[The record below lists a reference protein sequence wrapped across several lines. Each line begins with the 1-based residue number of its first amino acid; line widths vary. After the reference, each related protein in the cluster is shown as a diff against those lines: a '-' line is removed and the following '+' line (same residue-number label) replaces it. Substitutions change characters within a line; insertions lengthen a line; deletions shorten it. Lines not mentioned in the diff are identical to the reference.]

1 MAKIWDDLKSNVKV
15 WSSVAVEK
23 AEEVSKVAVAK
34 TEELTK
40 LSKIKLDIHNIQREI
55 RKETYLFGKFVYSQA
70 NESNIVNF
78 AGNIEF
84 LNYLKKIED
93 LQSQI
98 SSKELEIEDI
108 RSEFNI
114 DDDVEDDNLS
124 KITKTFDENSE
135 IKDNKTDNSK
145 DDITLN
151 GKSKSKVK
159 SNIKEDWYYNSILSE
174 LVLIFARFSFE
185 YVLPEKK

>member
-84 LNYLKKIED
+84 LNYLEKIED

-108 RSEFNI
+108 RGEFNI
-114 DDDVEDDNLS
+114 EDDVDDDNVS
-124 KITKTFDENSE
+124 KITKSFDENSE
-135 IKDNKTDNSK
+135 IQDSKTDNSK

-151 GKSKSKVK
+151 DKSKSKVK
-159 SNIKEDWYYNSILSE
+159 PKKKED
-174 LVLIFARFSFE
+174 
-185 YVLPEKK
+185 

>member
-55 RKETYLFGKFVYSQA
+55 KKETYLFGKFIYYQA

-78 AGNIEF
+78 AGNNEF
-84 LNYLKKIED
+84 LNHLEKIEN
-93 LQSQI
+93 LKSQV
-98 SSKELEIEDI
+98 SAKEIEI
-108 RSEFNI
+108 ENIKTEFNI
-114 DDDVEDDNLS
+114 ENDDDNDNDLKITKSSDDNLES
-124 KITKTFDENSE
+124 Q
-135 IKDNKTDNSK
+135 DNDFDNSK
-145 DDITLN
+145 DHTILN
-151 GKSKSKVK
+151 DKSKSKIK
-159 SNIKEDWYYNSILSE
+159 SDKKED
-174 LVLIFARFSFE
+174 
-185 YVLPEKK
+185 

>member
-55 RKETYLFGKFVYSQA
+55 KKETYLFGKFVYSRA
-70 NESNIVNF
+70 NESNVVNF
-78 AGNIEF
+78 AGNNEF
-84 LNYLKKIED
+84 LNHLEKIEN
-93 LQSQI
+93 LKSQV
-98 SSKELEIEDI
+98 SAKEMEIENI
-108 RSEFNI
+108 KTEFNI
-114 DDDVEDDNLS
+114 DNDDDDNNDL
-124 KITKTFDENSE
+124 KITQSSDENLE
-135 IKDNKTDNSK
+135 AQDNDFDNSK
-145 DDITLN
+145 DHTISND
-151 GKSKSKVK
+151 KSKSKIK
-159 SNIKEDWYYNSILSE
+159 SDKKEDWYCNSILIE
-174 LVLIFARFSFE
+174 LVLIFAQISLK

>member
-84 LNYLKKIED
+84 LNYLEKIED

-98 SSKELEIEDI
+98 SSKELDIEDI

-114 DDDVEDDNLS
+114 DDDVEDDNVS
-124 KITKTFDENSE
+124 KITKSFNENSE
-135 IKDNKTDNSK
+135 ILDSKTDNSK

-151 GKSKSKVK
+151 DKSKSKVK
-159 SNIKEDWYYNSILSE
+159 PKKKEDWYYNSILVE
-174 LVLIFARFSFE
+174 LVLIFARFSIE

>member
-55 RKETYLFGKFVYSQA
+55 KKETYLFGKFIYYQA

-78 AGNIEF
+78 AGNNEF
-84 LNYLKKIED
+84 LNHLEKIEN
-93 LQSQI
+93 LKSQV
-98 SSKELEIEDI
+98 SAKEMEIENI
-108 RSEFNI
+108 KTEFNI
-114 DDDVEDDNLS
+114 DNVDDDDNNDL
-124 KITKTFDENSE
+124 KITKSSDENLEAQENDS
-135 IKDNKTDNSK
+135 DNSI
-145 DDITLN
+145 DHTILN
-151 GKSKSKVK
+151 DKSKSKIK
-159 SNIKEDWYYNSILSE
+159 SDKKED
-174 LVLIFARFSFE
+174 
-185 YVLPEKK
+185 

>member
-84 LNYLKKIED
+84 LNYLEKIED
-93 LQSQI
+93 LQNQI

-108 RSEFNI
+108 RGEFNI
-114 DDDVEDDNLS
+114 EDDVDDDNVS
-124 KITKTFDENSE
+124 KITKSFDENSE
-135 IKDNKTDNSK
+135 IQDSKTDNSN

-151 GKSKSKVK
+151 DKSKSKVK
-159 SNIKEDWYYNSILSE
+159 PKKKED
-174 LVLIFARFSFE
+174 
-185 YVLPEKK
+185 